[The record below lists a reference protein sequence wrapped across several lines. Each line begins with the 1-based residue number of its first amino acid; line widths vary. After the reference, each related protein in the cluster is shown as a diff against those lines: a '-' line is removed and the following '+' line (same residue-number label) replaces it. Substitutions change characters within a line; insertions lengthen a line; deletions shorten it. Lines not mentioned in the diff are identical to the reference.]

1 MFAVLV
7 SRAPD
12 AILQA
17 KVMISRLVVVI
28 GPRCQSP
35 SWDSIWK
42 PASPA
47 K

>member
-1 MFAVLV
+1 
-7 SRAPD
+7 
-12 AILQA
+12 
-17 KVMISRLVVVI
+17 MISRLVVVI
-28 GPRCQSP
+28 GPRGQSP